1 MVLVTK
7 EEARQVRIR
16 FSYAHVYRTSKQK
29 SKRHRYWCSEEPDVL
44 EYLRRM
50 RGVE

>member
-7 EEARQVRIR
+7 KIKKKKKKK
-16 FSYAHVYRTSKQK
+16 FPYAHVYRTSKQK

-44 EYLRRM
+44 DHLRRM
-50 RGVE
+50 RGIG